1 MPPVKLAV
9 LGVGRWGVHLLRN
22 FLAHPHAQVVAI
34 ADPNADRLTAV
45 ADDFQLAASIQRS
58 IDWLQVLHTP
68 NLEAVAIVTPASLHE
83 ALIEAALTQK
93 LHVLAEKPL
102 TLHPE
107 AARRLCEL
115 SDRQQRQLVV
125 DHTYLFHPAIQQ
137 GQQQIPQL
145 GRLRYGYATRTH
157 PAPIRQDVDVLWDLA
172 IHDLSIFNFWLRS
185 RPIRVQAQAQSWRSD
200 RADLA
205 WVKLEYPSG
214 FGATLHLCWS
224 NPDKQRRMGIVGDR
238 GTLIFDELDS
248 AVLRWLPSEGEVR
261 ASLDA
266 LSFAQTE
273 PLWQVCDH
281 FLACIQHNQPSPT
294 SSGWV
299 GAELVQILAAL
310 TASLQQDGAW
320 VAIEDWQQA
329 EVRKAE

>member
-1 MPPVKLAV
+1 MPPVKLAI

-22 FLAHPHAQVVAI
+22 FLAHPQAQVVAI
-34 ADPNADRLTAV
+34 VDPNANRLQTV
-45 ADDFQLAASIQRS
+45 ADTFQLDASVYRS
-58 IDWLQVLHTP
+58 IDGQQVLHMP
-68 NLEAVAIVTPASLHE
+68 NLDAVAIVTPASLHE
-83 ALIEAALTQK
+83 ALIEAALMQK

-102 TLHPE
+102 TLDAE
-107 AARRLCEL
+107 AARRLCNL
-115 SDRQQRQLVV
+115 SDRQQRQLMV

-137 GQQQIPQL
+137 GQPQISQL
-145 GRLRYGYATRTH
+145 GRLHYGYAARTH
-157 PAPIRQDVDVLWDLA
+157 RAPIRQDVDVMWDLA

-185 RPIRVQAQAQSWRSD
+185 RPLRVQAQTQSWQSA

-214 FGATLHLCWS
+214 FVATLHLCWG
-224 NPDKQRRMGIVGDR
+224 NADKQRRLGIVGDR

-248 AVLRWLPSEGEVR
+248 AVLRWLPIDGETIT
-261 ASLDA
+261 
-266 LSFAQTE
+266 LSFPQTE

-281 FLACIQHNQPSPT
+281 FLACIQHNQPSQI

-310 TASLQQDGAW
+310 TVSLQQGGDW
-320 VAIEDWQQA
+320 VAIADWQKAKVREA
-329 EVRKAE
+329 E